1 MSGMK
6 RQLVTLSVPILF
18 VLFSPALNARAAD
31 HVVGTSELHRS
42 VVQASEVREQNV
54 EKVQAFFQQGRVQGA
69 LKTARIDQRK
79 IVNAVPTL
87 GDAEVARLAQA
98 TDKAQK
104 DFAAGS
110 LTNEQLTYI
119 VIALATAVIV
129 ILIVE
134 H

>member
-1 MSGMK
+1 MK
-6 RQLVTLSVPILF
+6 GNRFAALAVLLVLLLFGSVL
-18 VLFSPALNARAAD
+18 RASAAE
-31 HVVGTSELHRS
+31 HVVSAAELHRS
-42 VVQASEVREQNV
+42 VAQASEARTRDVNKIRAFLRED
-54 EKVQAFFQQGRVQGA
+54 RVQTV
-69 LKTARIDQRK
+69 LKTARINQQK
-79 IVNAVPTL
+79 IVNAVPVL
-87 GDAEVARLAQA
+87 SDAELARLAQA